1 MVDIREGTIVRY
13 DDDTETPWLV
23 VHIDDNDGSLIKP
36 ATSRKVWIRKM
47 TKVGRDIQNVPAWD
61 TQDIVTTINRLWV
74 A

>member
-23 VHIDDNDGSLIKP
+23 VHIDDNDNPFITP
-36 ATSRKVWIRKM
+36 VASRKVWIRKM
-47 TKVGRDIQNVPAWD
+47 AKVGRDIQNLPAWD